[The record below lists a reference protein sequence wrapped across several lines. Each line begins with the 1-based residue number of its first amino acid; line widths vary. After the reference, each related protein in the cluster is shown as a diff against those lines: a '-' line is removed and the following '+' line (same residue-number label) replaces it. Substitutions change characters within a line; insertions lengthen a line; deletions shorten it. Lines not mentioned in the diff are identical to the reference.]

1 MNTQREDIIRDDN
14 TAQSALDNIIS
25 GLKTDTIELIV
36 DIPLH
41 GDLDLSILL
50 DKSKKFDRL
59 RTIHFGQGKITSIR
73 NIPVGIS
80 KLICSDNMIDEFTD
94 LPNSLLYLDVDR
106 NFLTKF
112 DFTKVPHLEEF
123 HCEDNIITEFH
134 NIPVGI
140 VAIYCDNND
149 LKLLD
154 LKGLKKLKTLHCS
167 NNPIIIIDNLP
178 ETIVDFVSENNPIP
192 ATTATT
198 NKKNAQDASKKV
210 AYLDGLNTFYKLKSK
225 YEETILS
232 RKRAQGR
239 KKAKGDCI
247 GCKRPVNTIF
257 TVNAD
262 GHFAIC
268 GDRTNPCS
276 LNIKLKRGNTVMIE
290 TELNLMKAENDT
302 AKERI
307 IKLKLDTLFDYIQE
321 SKSAALFKSEL
332 ELFNDTNL
340 LYSAA
345 QKRYD
350 ELYNNPHTR
359 ALLMQKSEAVHEIQK
374 RILGSLDEY
383 TKQNRDKRL
392 LKAALDIYKD
402 ELMPEMSNLGRLKY
416 EICEMDL
423 ETDTL
428 YQSEVALAKMEYV
441 YGNPPTV
448 EKFNR

>member
-1 MNTQREDIIRDDN
+1 
-14 TAQSALDNIIS
+14 
-25 GLKTDTIELIV
+25 
-36 DIPLH
+36 
-41 GDLDLSILL
+41 
-50 DKSKKFDRL
+50 
-59 RTIHFGQGKITSIR
+59 
-73 NIPVGIS
+73 
-80 KLICSDNMIDEFTD
+80 
-94 LPNSLLYLDVDR
+94 
-106 NFLTKF
+106 
-112 DFTKVPHLEEF
+112 LEEF
-123 HCEDNIITEFH
+123 HGEDNKIDELH

-140 VAIYCDNND
+140 VAIYCDNNE

-178 ETIVDFVSENNPIP
+178 ENIVDFVSENNPIP
-192 ATTATT
+192 AAIATT
-198 NKKNAQDASKKV
+198 NKKNAQDTSKQV

-225 YEETILS
+225 YEETLLP
-232 RKRAQGR
+232 RKRSQGR
-239 KKAKGDCI
+239 KNAKGDCI
-247 GCKRPVNTIF
+247 GCKRLVNTIF

-268 GDRTNPCS
+268 GDRNNPCS

-290 TELNLMKAENDT
+290 TELNLMKAENDL

-307 IKLKLDTLFDYIQE
+307 IKLKLDTLFDYIPE

-345 QKRYD
+345 QKRHD
-350 ELYNNPHTR
+350 ELYNNPHKRT
-359 ALLMQKSEAVHEIQK
+359 LLTQKFEAVHDIQ
-374 RILGSLDEY
+374 RRMQGTLDEY
-383 TKQNRDKRL
+383 VKQNQDKRL

-402 ELMPEMSNLGRLKY
+402 ELMHEMSNLGRLKY

-423 ETDTL
+423 ESDTL

-441 YGNPPTV
+441 YGKPPSV
-448 EKFNR
+448 EKFNLRGNQ